1 MAGAA
6 TASCLQGVWVD
17 DIFNAGTLTST
28 PIIQQEE
35 YESNRLKQ
43 ITNSGLSE
51 SGVSEGLP
59 DPAAPQIFEDQ
70 LTLPQP

>member
-1 MAGAA
+1 ML
-6 TASCLQGVWVD
+6 S
-17 DIFNAGTLTST
+17 TLLFS
-28 PIIQQEE
+28 PQIIQEEE

-51 SGVSEGLP
+51 PGV
-59 DPAAPQIFEDQ
+59 PAITPQIFEDQ